1 MAHPA
6 TAPIPLAHRGE
17 EVMTNQLEENPAMP
31 EIRYFFSA
39 RVQEPGTFWRSGKSY
54 SLHGTLTANRPIDIP
69 DIQRLVRNKQNVSD
83 KADIIILAF
92 NTLP

>member
-1 MAHPA
+1 
-6 TAPIPLAHRGE
+6 
-17 EVMTNQLEENPAMP
+17 MTNQLEENPAMP

-39 RVQEPGTFWRSGKSY
+39 RVQEPSTFGSFGEIY
-54 SLHGTLTANRPIDIP
+54 LVHGTLTANSPIDIP
-69 DIQRLVRNKQNVSD
+69 DIQRRVRNNQNVSD

>member
-1 MAHPA
+1 
-6 TAPIPLAHRGE
+6 
-17 EVMTNQLEENPAMP
+17 MTNQLEENPAMP

-39 RVQEPGTFWRSGKSY
+39 RVQEPSTFWRSGEIY
-54 SLHGTLTANRPIDIP
+54 LVHGTLTANSPIDIP
-69 DIQRLVRNKQNVSD
+69 DIQILVRNKQNVSD

>member
-6 TAPIPLAHRGE
+6 TAPIPLAHCGE
-17 EVMTNQLEENPAMP
+17 EVMANQLEENPAMP
-31 EIRYFFSA
+31 KIRYFFSA
-39 RVQEPGTFWRSGKSY
+39 KVQDPGSFWRLGSE
-54 SLHGTLTANRPIDIP
+54 LLIHGTLTTGRSIDIS
-69 DIQRLVRNKQNVSD
+69 DIQGLIRKKQNISD